1 MVHIKDVSFQYEE
14 LQETLSH
21 IDLQIGQGEC
31 ILLCGES
38 GCGKTTVTKLINGLI
53 PHFVEGGNLSGLT
66 EVGEMNVSQTEMYR
80 LAEQVGSV
88 FQNPKSQFFNI
99 DSDSELVFGLENS
112 GVEPARIRERLDAT
126 VFALHIEALLGRN
139 IFSMSG
145 GEKQALA
152 FASVYAMNPDI
163 FVLDEPTANL
173 DADAI
178 ELLRQL
184 LLQIKKEG
192 RTIIIA
198 EHRLYFLMDLI
209 DRAIFIKE
217 GRISRIFSREE
228 MQQISET
235 ERISMGLRSLVPPVL
250 HLPEALPPG
259 VKKGLSVEGLSCIFD
274 LGPVFKDMSFSARPG
289 EVLGITGNNGAGKT
303 TLTRCLCGLL
313 KQKSGV
319 IRLDGRILKPKE
331 RNRACFCVMQDVNH
345 QLFADSVWNECELAL
360 PDCPAVRIEEVLEA
374 FDLLSFKD
382 RHPMALS
389 GGQKQRLAVATAILS
404 DKKVLVFDE
413 PTSGLDY
420 RRMLKVSRMIRSL
433 NGKDKILLII
443 SHDFEFLE
451 QTCDRIFHM
460 EGYRAEGRGSH
471 VGNVSKNI
479 LRSECAG
486 GN

>member
-1 MVHIKDVSFQYEE
+1 
-14 LQETLSH
+14 
-21 IDLQIGQGEC
+21 
-31 ILLCGES
+31 
-38 GCGKTTVTKLINGLI
+38 
-53 PHFVEGGNLSGLT
+53 
-66 EVGEMNVSQTEMYR
+66 
-80 LAEQVGSV
+80 
-88 FQNPKSQFFNI
+88 
-99 DSDSELVFGLENS
+99 
-112 GVEPARIRERLDAT
+112 
-126 VFALHIEALLGRN
+126 
-139 IFSMSG
+139 
-145 GEKQALA
+145 
-152 FASVYAMNPDI
+152 
-163 FVLDEPTANL
+163 
-173 DADAI
+173 
-178 ELLRQL
+178 
-184 LLQIKKEG
+184 
-192 RTIIIA
+192 
-198 EHRLYFLMDLI
+198 
-209 DRAIFIKE
+209 
-217 GRISRIFSREE
+217 
-228 MQQISET
+228 
-235 ERISMGLRSLVPPVL
+235 
-250 HLPEALPPG
+250 
-259 VKKGLSVEGLSCIFD
+259 
-274 LGPVFKDMSFSARPG
+274 
-289 EVLGITGNNGAGKT
+289 
-303 TLTRCLCGLL
+303 
-313 KQKSGV
+313 
-319 IRLDGRILKPKE
+319 
-331 RNRACFCVMQDVNH
+331 MQDVNH